1 MAAPTQVLPSWLTLS
16 TSLVTLTDGSVLTS
30 SKLLTLPLTYYGPS
44 IPLGTDGVW
53 TYGGLT
59 SPVSTS
65 TSPSAT
71 ATPTPSSSLITSAL
85 TTTPSASTSLSS
97 TPTTPLSASTA
108 SASSTSSAPAAS
120 SSAAIAGGASHGISP
135 ATLGAIL
142 GSVLGTLLLLV
153 LIAIIFLLRQ
163 NRRRHDTAPNGHPS
177 SSFWN
182 RQTTLLSLL
191 SRSGPRQTPIWTGW
205 EVVDPDEGPEGGR
218 RSPGEGSPRGSGEEE
233 DPFLTRRSARSGGT
247 DMAQTRT
254 DTDTLVSLPAAVRT
268 GSVSAHH
275 SVRKPSGHII
285 SPEEQL
291 RLEEQ
296 FADAPPYASIRVVAP
311 STSSEQEAPLIP
323 PPPLNYDNRGSA
335 SHRVSV
341 HPSLRSQKSR
351 EARSLTSEKS
361 LGSIGTDPQ
370 EEGAELLT
378 ARRVKV
384 SRINPPADAGAG
396 SSSMAPPSTL
406 ALDRLANLGR
416 LSWFK
421 RMSFLGTPTG
431 SRPLSYADP
440 DTAAAATSDPY
451 TRTPPRHSRN
461 GSQSGTGSRS
471 RPGSFARAS
480 PLEPAA
486 ADSLGRRLRQ
496 DSGLGF
502 GMTDERPISTV
513 SARSATSGNTV
524 FYDAQSR
531 PASSMGTRSSA
542 GTPVSGSLA
551 VPPVPPVPQ
560 QHLHPSPL
568 AHEVPRPS
576 SSPEV
581 RYAEVPSAPPAYE
594 EVPAAS
600 QVHPEDDYTEVDV
613 LDIPAPRPA
622 SPFSAASSR
631 PTFPPGLVPLP
642 TPRVWRDS
650 HASSSPSP
658 GTDSTLHVGID
669 VLEDEPPSADNGWR
683 SLAGGFRPSDGRRT
697 TFGVPMVVHPRD
709 ALHSERGSLH
719 SMRSHLSPNSSMSP
733 AGSAPA
739 STRHTMTG
747 SGSSRP
753 SDSSHSRGPTG
764 SSGAS
769 LAHTNSISSEDR
781 RRRRADVGE
790 VMEPPISAVFP
801 GRGFPSSPPPPAH
814 THGEDAMGYPP
825 AYPSDA
831 PTPMLMRSL
840 PATVSGTMTSTG
852 TRGTAGTDETM
863 TDESVT
869 TAQTDPI
876 TGAVMHF
883 PRLPWRNTMGQNQA
897 WSDGRVREDA
907 PW

>member
-16 TSLVTLTDGSVLTS
+16 TTLVTLPDGSVSTS
-30 SKLLTLPLTYYGPS
+30 SDILRLPLTYFGPS

-59 SPVSTS
+59 PPPSTS
-65 TSPSAT
+65 TSP
-71 ATPTPSSSLITSAL
+71 TPTPAPSSTLTTSAAV
-85 TTTPSASTSLSS
+85 TTSSLSS
-97 TPTTPLSASTA
+97 ATSVSASATSSSPA
-108 SASSTSSAPAAS
+108 TSSTAVV
-120 SSAAIAGGASHGISP
+120 AGAASHGISP
-135 ATLGAIL
+135 GTLGAIL
-142 GSVLGTLLLLV
+142 GSILGTLLLLV

-163 NRRRHDTAPNGHPS
+163 NRRRHAAATGHPS

-191 SRSGPRQTPIWTGW
+191 SRGGPRQTPIWTGW
-205 EVVDPDEGPEGGR
+205 EMVDPDEGIESGR
-218 RSPGEGSPRGSGEEE
+218 HSPGEGSPRGSGEEE

-254 DTDTLVSLPAAVRT
+254 DTDTLVSLPAAART
-268 GSVSAHH
+268 GSISTHR
-275 SVRKPSGHII
+275 SGTKPDRHII
-285 SPEEQL
+285 SREAQL
-291 RLEEQ
+291 RLEEE
-296 FADAPPYASIRVVAP
+296 FSSEAPPYASVRVVEP
-311 STSSEQEAPLIP
+311 STSNEQESPLIP
-323 PPPLNYDNRGSA
+323 PPPLDPDSLGVA
-335 SHRVSV
+335 SRRESS

-351 EARSLTSEKS
+351 EARSLMSEKS
-361 LGSIGTDPQ
+361 LGSVGTDPQ

-384 SRINPPADAGAG
+384 SRLNPPPENAAG
-396 SSSMAPPSTL
+396 SSSMAPTSVL
-406 ALDRLANLGR
+406 GLDRLPNIR
-416 LSWFK
+416 HLSWFK
-421 RMSFLGTPTG
+421 RMSFLGTPSG

-440 DTAAAATSDPY
+440 DTAATADPY

-461 GSQSGTGSRS
+461 GSHSRTGSRS

-480 PLEPAA
+480 PLEPTTT
-486 ADSLGRRLRQ
+486 DSLGRRLRH

-502 GMTDERPISTV
+502 GMAEDRPISTV
-513 SARSATSGNTV
+513 SARSAASGNTV

-542 GTPVSGSLA
+542 GTPVSASMPI
-551 VPPVPPVPQ
+551 PPVPPVPQ
-560 QHLHPSPL
+560 QHMQPSPL
-568 AHEVPRPS
+568 AHEVSR
-576 SSPEV
+576 SSPSISSEHPH
-581 RYAEVPSAPPAYE
+581 VPSADPPAYE
-594 EVPAAS
+594 EMGMRRG
-600 QVHPEDDYTEVDV
+600 QDDYTDVDV

-658 GTDSTLHVGID
+658 ATDSTSHIGID
-669 VLEDEPPSADNGWR
+669 VLEDEPPTADNGWR
-683 SLAGGFRPSDGRRT
+683 SLAGGFRASDGRRT
-697 TFGVPMVVHPRD
+697 TFGIPTVVQPRD

-719 SMRSHLSPNSSMSP
+719 SMRSHLSPHSSMSP

-739 STRHTMTG
+739 STRHTLNG
-747 SGSSRP
+747 SSSSRP
-753 SDSSHSRGPTG
+753 TNSSHSRGPTG

-769 LAHTNSISSEDR
+769 LAHSSSISSDDR
-781 RRRRADVGE
+781 RRRRAEVGE
-790 VMEPPISAVFP
+790 VASPPLSAVFP

-814 THGEDAMGYPP
+814 THGEDALGFPP
-825 AYPSDA
+825 VYSAEA
-831 PTPMLMRSL
+831 PQPFASR
-840 PATVSGTMTSTG
+840 ATVTGTVTSTG
-852 TRGTAGTDETM
+852 TRGTDESLTN
-863 TDESVT
+863 ESVT
-869 TAQTDPI
+869 TTQTDPI

-883 PRLPWRNTMGQNQA
+883 PRLPWRSTMGQDPR
-897 WSDGRVREDA
+897 WSDGRVHREDA